1 LPKGHLCKFK
11 PTKKF
16 KKPIWEDT
24 EVLHLDDI
32 HSYYGD
38 SHILKGMSFLIGEGQ
53 VATLLGRNGA
63 GKTTT
68 LRTIM
73 GLVPVTRGL
82 ITFGVKEITNQ
93 KPYRIARMGVGYVPE
108 ERAIFPSLSVYENL
122 TLPLSK
128 GEPGLWSIDKI
139 YEYFPVL
146 KLRSRHK
153 GSQLSGGEQQMLAI
167 ARILTMNVKLI
178 LLDEPTEGLA
188 PMLVRGI
195 AKIVDELKREGLTI
209 LLVEQN
215 ARFAEE
221 VADYHFVIYNG
232 RIVYSGS
239 NEDFKADEE
248 VRSRY
253 LGV

>member
-1 LPKGHLCKFK
+1 MTFR
-11 PTKKF
+11 
-16 KKPIWEDT
+16 
-24 EVLHLDDI
+24 V
-32 HSYYGD
+32 
-38 SHILKGMSFLIGEGQ
+38 GEGQ

-73 GLVPVTRGL
+73 GLVPVTQGAIRFRGE
-82 ITFGVKEITNQ
+82 EITNQ
-93 KPYRIARMGVGYVPE
+93 KSYRVARMGVGYVPE
-108 ERAIFPSLSVYENL
+108 ERAIFSSLSVHENL
-122 TLPLSK
+122 TLPMSQ
-128 GEPGLWSIDKI
+128 GQSGLWGIDKI
-139 YEYFPVL
+139 YGHFPVL
-146 KLRSRHK
+146 KLRSRHR

-167 ARILTMNVKLI
+167 ARILTMNVKVI

-188 PMLVRGI
+188 PLLVREI
-195 AKIVDELKREGLTI
+195 AQIVEELKREGLTI

-215 ARFAEE
+215 TRFAEE

-232 RIVYSGS
+232 RIVYGGT
-239 NEDFKADEE
+239 NEEFKADEE

>member
-1 LPKGHLCKFK
+1 
-11 PTKKF
+11 
-16 KKPIWEDT
+16 
-24 EVLHLDDI
+24 VLQLEDI

-38 SHILKGMSFLIGEGQ
+38 SHILKGMSFRIGEGQ

-68 LRTIM
+68 LRTVM
-73 GLVPVTRGL
+73 GLVPVTRGQ
-82 ITFGVKEITNQ
+82 IRFRVKEITNQ

-108 ERAIFPSLSVYENL
+108 ERGIFPSLSVYENL
-122 TLPLSK
+122 TLPVSK
-128 GEPGLWSIDKI
+128 VEPGLWTIDKI

>member
-1 LPKGHLCKFK
+1 LLLLQ
-11 PTKKF
+11 
-16 KKPIWEDT
+16 D
-24 EVLHLDDI
+24 V
-32 HSYYGD
+32 HSHYGD
-38 SHILKGMSFLIGEGQ
+38 SHILKGMTFRVQEGQ

-73 GLVPVTRGL
+73 GLVPATQGT
-82 ITFGVKEITNQ
+82 IMFGGDDITNW
-93 KPYRIARMGVGYVPE
+93 KPHRIAGMGVGYVPE
-108 ERAIFPSLSVYENL
+108 ERAVFSSLSVYENL
-122 TLPLSK
+122 TLPMSK
-128 GEPGLWSIDKI
+128 GQSGLWDIEKI
-139 YEYFPVL
+139 YRYFPVL
-146 KLRSRHK
+146 KLRSHHR

-188 PMLVRGI
+188 PLLVRDI
-195 AKIVDELKREGLTI
+195 AQIIQDLKREGLTI

-215 ARFAEE
+215 TRFAQE
-221 VADYHFVIYNG
+221 VADHHLVIYNG
-232 RIVYSGS
+232 KIVYTGS
-239 NEDFKADEE
+239 NEEFREDDE

>member
-1 LPKGHLCKFK
+1 M
-11 PTKKF
+11 
-16 KKPIWEDT
+16 
-24 EVLHLDDI
+24 LHLEDV
-32 HSYYGD
+32 HAHYGD
-38 SHILKGMSFLIGEGQ
+38 SHILKGMSFRIGEGQ

-82 ITFGVKEITNQ
+82 IRFGVKEITNQ

-128 GEPGLWSIDKI
+128 GEPGRWSIDKI

-146 KLRSRHK
+146 KLRSRHT

-248 VRSRY
+248 VRARY

>member
-1 LPKGHLCKFK
+1 MLTLN
-11 PTKKF
+11 
-16 KKPIWEDT
+16 D
-24 EVLHLDDI
+24 V
-32 HSYYGD
+32 HSYYGH
-38 SHILKGMSFLIGEGQ
+38 SHILKGVTFRVEEGR

-68 LRTIM
+68 LRAVM
-73 GLVPVTRGL
+73 GLVPVTQGIIKFRGEK
-82 ITFGVKEITNQ
+82 IAHR
-93 KPYRIARMGVGYVPE
+93 KPHRIARLGIGYVPE

-122 TLPLSK
+122 TLPTPKRST
-128 GEPGLWSIDKI
+128 GLWDVDKI
-139 YEYFPVL
+139 YEHFPVL
-146 KLRSRHK
+146 HLRSRHR

-167 ARILTMNVKLI
+167 ARILTMDVKLV

-188 PMLVRGI
+188 PMLVREI
-195 AKIVDELKREGLTI
+195 ARIIEELKREGLTI

-215 ARFAEE
+215 TRFAEQ
-221 VADYHFVIYNG
+221 VADHHFVIYNG

-239 NEDFKADEE
+239 NEEFKADEE

>member
-1 LPKGHLCKFK
+1 ML
-11 PTKKF
+11 
-16 KKPIWEDT
+16 
-24 EVLHLDDI
+24 VLQDV
-32 HSYYGD
+32 HSHYGD
-38 SHILKGMSFLIGEGQ
+38 SHILKGMTFRIGEGQ

-68 LRTIM
+68 LRAIM
-73 GLVPVTRGL
+73 GLVPVSQGL
-82 ITFGVKEITNQ
+82 IKFMGEEITR
-93 KPYRIARMGVGYVPE
+93 KRTHRIAGMGIGYVPE
-108 ERAIFPSLSVYENL
+108 ERAVFPSLSVYENL
-122 TLPLSK
+122 TLPTSN
-128 GEPGLWSIDKI
+128 GRAGLWNLDKI
-139 YEYFPVL
+139 YDHFPVL
-146 KLRSRHK
+146 KLRSHHR

-167 ARILTMNVKLI
+167 ARILTMDVKLI

-188 PMLVRGI
+188 PMLVREIAGI
-195 AKIVDELKREGLTI
+195 VEELKRDGLTI

-232 RIVYSGS
+232 QIVYAGS
-239 NEDFKADEE
+239 NQEFKADQE

>member
-1 LPKGHLCKFK
+1 M
-11 PTKKF
+11 
-16 KKPIWEDT
+16 
-24 EVLHLDDI
+24 LHLEDI

-38 SHILKGMSFLIGEGQ
+38 SHILKGMSLRIGEGQ

-82 ITFGVKEITNQ
+82 IRFGVKEIANQ

-128 GEPGLWSIDKI
+128 GEPGRWSIDKI

-215 ARFAEE
+215 TRFAEE